1 MKKKIYIAGKVS
13 GEKLAQCSMK
23 FGTAQKF
30 LEDKGYE
37 VVNPLEVVN
46 DWHMPWDQ
54 AMELC
59 IEVLATCDIIYML
72 SDWKD
77 SKGAQLEHEYAEFNN
92 IQIQYQ

>member
-13 GEKLAQCSMK
+13 GEKLAQCTMK

-37 VVNPLEVVN
+37 VVNP
-46 DWHMPWDQ
+46 
-54 AMELC
+54 
-59 IEVLATCDIIYML
+59 
-72 SDWKD
+72 
-77 SKGAQLEHEYAEFNN
+77 GALTEHEYAEFNN

>member
-1 MKKKIYIAGKVS
+1 
-13 GEKLAQCSMK
+13 MK

-46 DWHMPWDQ
+46 DWKMPWDQ

-59 IEVLATCDIIYML
+59 IEALSKCDAIYML

-77 SKGAQLEHEYAEFNN
+77 SKGALTEHEYAEFNN